1 MTGPELSGRLQQ
13 IEAVVDAKLL
23 ELASIPVGAFTGRRL
38 ELAGSIDA
46 QDYYRRAMLDMGQ
59 RLGLD
64 FLEATPVVMLEQLC
78 VVSAVRGHDTAGL
91 IKSLVNSFM
100 ATYITPETTEQAFSH
115 LEGLEALRQD
125 VSQARG
131 QLRRDMLEQL
141 TQELG
146 PKTPTCH

>member
-1 MTGPELSGRLQQ
+1 MRGAEPSGHLQQ

-23 ELASIPVGAFTGRRL
+23 ELAKIPVGALTGRRL
-38 ELAGSIDA
+38 ELAGSVDA
-46 QDYYRRAMLDMGQ
+46 QDYYRRSMLDMGQ
-59 RLGLD
+59 RLGRD
-64 FLEATPVVMLEQLC
+64 FLETTPVVVLEQLC

-100 ATYITPETTEQAFSH
+100 VAYITPETTGQAFVH

-131 QLRRDMLEQL
+131 QLRRNSRV
-141 TQELG
+141 TA
-146 PKTPTCH
+146 